1 MYGDQGWPKELDAL
15 IAAPEHHKL
24 LFENEKVRVLD
35 THIPPG
41 EITNVHTH
49 QWPATVYYVSCS
61 DFIRYDDHGVELV
74 DSRKL
79 SSNPLPGTS
88 AWSGSLPPHALKNV
102 GKVDLHV
109 IRVEIKGA

>member
-15 IAAPEHHKL
+15 IAAPKHHKL

-35 THIPPG
+35 TFIAPG
-41 EITNVHTH
+41 EITEVHTH
-49 QWPATVYYVSCS
+49 QWPGTLYFVSCS

-79 SSNPLPGTS
+79 DTNPAPGSSG
-88 AWSGSLPPHALKNV
+88 WSGPLPPHALKNV
-102 GKVDLHV
+102 GTNDLHV
-109 IRVEIKGA
+109 IRVELKEA